1 MVKDEN
7 LSIPT
12 TKING
17 NYGNFPGSPVVKT
30 LVSTAGGGVQSLIEE
45 LSYHMWHSVGGKKIC
60 DMIVVLII
68 ATVAIISQYTNVSNC
83 MS

>member
-1 MVKDEN
+1 MTGVQTCA
-7 LSIPT
+7 LPISA
-12 TKING
+12 ING

-45 LSYHMWHSVGGKKIC
+45 LSYHMWHSVGAKKIC

-68 ATVAIISQYTNVSNC
+68 ATVAIISQYTNVSN
-83 MS
+83 